1 MTSAAA
7 VRIPVKERLPKPM
20 PEPEPRI
27 QIVKDASIDAIAH
40 LINAHKAKNII
51 VMTGAGISTAA
62 GIKDFRSPG
71 TGLYA
76 DLEEY
81 NLPFPEAVFDL
92 EFFKKSPLPF
102 YKLAKH
108 LYPGGYRPTLT
119 HYLLPLLAK
128 KNLLLRS
135 YTQNIDSLERLAGLD
150 EDFLVEAHGSFTN
163 AKCIQCEM
171 TSDSA
176 WVKKHIMDG
185 DIPYCQRCSGLV
197 KPGITFFGEGL
208 PLRFTKMVETDF
220 ESCDLLIVLGTSL
233 KVEPFNKLIAK
244 VSPRCPRLL
253 INRERAGEELHS
265 GFDFDDKQ
273 KYTIQRDA
281 LFLGSCDEGVKKLA
295 ALCGWE
301 DELQNLYD
309 VGHAQMKAASLKDQS
324 GAGSADFTNEEED
337 GDADSDDLPE
347 DDLEI
352 SEAKANLCGT
362 DSDLLFGEIT
372 QRLEKSSLL
381 SQPEEPSQRLEPV
394 LSSTDSTE
402 SSIGGQETEACP
414 KADGEAAT
422 AQLLAE
428 TSHPSSAPEEPSS
441 SEEQLD
447 ATADKIEENPLPVPS
462 KCLTGQPTVNDV
474 DSNVAHRGMDTDNS
488 AAHSRLSS
496 EMALTTLES
505 DSSLKVDDVKSSG
518 SSASSASN
526 CSGSAVLAHTGNL
539 DEKDPQRSTAQASD
553 PQTPGLDSSVSS
565 LSSGSSVPPFEPSTT
580 FINSVPGAAMTDSD
594 PTAAAATESVED
606 LRTSVAS
613 VASVASMAYLKSPVS
628 PELPVAVAVS
638 TASTFQPVSRCIPVA
653 NINANTGT
661 EVAVAGSQT
670 YHPFSG
676 DMSFNFG
683 SGDGEASSRG
693 IGAKDG
699 LFLQMIRR
707 KRRKDFENAAYGG
720 SVKSGEF
727 RYLRGHGTVHPHY
740 LTCGRVSKRPRFA

>member
-40 LINAHKAKNII
+40 LINAQKAKNII

-92 EFFKKSPLPF
+92 EFFK
-102 YKLAKH
+102 
-108 LYPGGYRPTLT
+108 PTLT

-128 KNLLLRS
+128 KKLLLRS

-301 DELQNLYD
+301 DELQNMYD
-309 VGHAQMKAASLKDQS
+309 DGHAQMKATDMKAQS
-324 GAGSADFTNEEED
+324 GSGALDFVNEEED
-337 GDADSDDLPE
+337 ADADSDDLQE
-347 DDLEI
+347 DDLETA
-352 SEAKANLCGT
+352 EGKTNLCT
-362 DSDLLFGEIT
+362 NDSDLLFGEIT

-381 SQPEEPSQRLEPV
+381 SQSEEPRQPLEPA
-394 LSSTDSTE
+394 LCSTE
-402 SSIGGQETEACP
+402 SSNDGRDTEAAL
-414 KADGEAAT
+414 KVNGESES

-428 TSHPSSAPEEPSS
+428 TSGLSSAPEEPSS
-441 SEEQLD
+441 SGEQVVDTIAVKVEEDTLTLPLD
-447 ATADKIEENPLPVPS
+447 RAADETTANGSATTFPHQG
-462 KCLTGQPTVNDV
+462 LT
-474 DSNVAHRGMDTDNS
+474 TDDS
-488 AAHSRLSS
+488 AASSSPSTELAPTAVKNGDFAETGSRAPPANSC
-496 EMALTTLES
+496 
-505 DSSLKVDDVKSSG
+505 SG
-518 SSASSASN
+518 AEVLADAKIFAEKNLQQSVAPASS
-526 CSGSAVLAHTGNL
+526 
-539 DEKDPQRSTAQASD
+539 

-565 LSSGSSVPPFEPSTT
+565 LSSGSSVSPFEPSAA
-580 FINSVPGAAMTDSD
+580 FINSVPH
-594 PTAAAATESVED
+594 AATTRESTEV
-606 LRTSVAS
+606 LITCVAPVTAVAS
-613 VASVASMAYLKSPVS
+613 VEPSVS
-628 PELPVAVAVS
+628 PESVAVS
-638 TASTFQPVSRCIPVA
+638 TASTFQPVSRCIPVGD
-653 NINANTGT
+653 IDANTGT
-661 EVAVAGSQT
+661 EVAAVGSHT
-670 YHPFSG
+670 YHPFGS
-676 DMSFNFG
+676 DMSFNFSG
-683 SGDGEASSRG
+683 GDGETSGRG
-693 IGAKDG
+693 LGAKDG
-699 LFLQMIRR
+699 LFFQMIRR

-720 SVKSGEF
+720 SMKSGEF

>member
-7 VRIPVKERLPKPM
+7 ARIPVKERLPKPM

-27 QIVKDASIDAIAH
+27 QILKDASIDAIAH
-40 LINAHKAKNII
+40 LINAEKAKNII

-119 HYLLPLLAK
+119 HYLLPLLAQ

-171 TSDSA
+171 TSDST

-208 PLRFTKMVETDF
+208 PLRFTKMVEADF

-301 DELQNLYD
+301 NELQNLYD
-309 VGHAQMKAASLKDQS
+309 VGHAQMKAADIKDQR
-324 GAGSADFTNEEED
+324 GAGAVDFANEEED
-337 GDADSDDLPE
+337 GDADSDDLQE
-347 DDLEI
+347 DDLES
-352 SEAKANLCGT
+352 SEGKTNACAS
-362 DSDLLFGEIT
+362 DSEFLFGEIT
-372 QRLEKSSLL
+372 QRLERSSLL
-381 SQPEEPSQRLEPV
+381 SQTEESRQ
-394 LSSTDSTE
+394 SSDPAPCSTE
-402 SSIGGQETEACP
+402 SSSSIGGENTEAP
-414 KADGEAAT
+414 SKADKVPKS

-428 TSHPSSAPEEPSS
+428 TSCRSSAPKKPSS
-441 SEEQLD
+441 GGEQVVDAIAVKVEERTLALPSSYSTD
-447 ATADKIEENPLPVPS
+447 KSTANGS
-462 KCLTGQPTVNDV
+462 
-474 DSNVAHRGMDTDNS
+474 DSTLAHHGLDTDDR
-488 AAHSRLSS
+488 AARITVSNEL
-496 EMALTTLES
+496 ALTTRDNG
-505 DSSLKVDDVKSSG
+505 DSSKADEVKSSG
-518 SSASSASN
+518 SSTLANSCNGPAVVADAEN
-526 CSGSAVLAHTGNL
+526 CHERNL
-539 DEKDPQRSTAQASD
+539 QQPVALASD

-565 LSSGSSVPPFEPSTT
+565 LSSGSSVPLLEPSAA
-580 FINSVPGAAMTDSD
+580 FINSVPNETITNSVQN
-594 PTAAAATESVED
+594 AAAATESTD
-606 LRTSVAS
+606 DYRASLAS
-613 VASVASMAYLKSPVS
+613 VASVESSASKESS
-628 PELPVAVAVS
+628 FAVAVS
-638 TASTFQPVSRCIPVA
+638 AVSTFQPVSRCIPVT

-661 EVAVAGSQT
+661 EVAVAVSHT
-670 YHPFSG
+670 YHPFGS
-676 DMSFNFG
+676 DMSFNFS

-720 SVKSGEF
+720 SMKSGEF

>member
-27 QIVKDASIDAIAH
+27 QILKDASIDAIAH

-135 YTQNIDSLERLAGLD
+135 YTQNIDSLERLAGLN

-171 TSDSA
+171 TSDST

-301 DELQNLYD
+301 DELQNMYEA
-309 VGHAQMKAASLKDQS
+309 GHAQMKAAQVKDQNE
-324 GAGSADFTNEEED
+324 AGTVDFANEEED
-337 GDADSDDLPE
+337 GDVDSDDLQE

-352 SEAKANLCGT
+352 PEGKANT
-362 DSDLLFGEIT
+362 DSELLFGEIT
-372 QRLEKSSLL
+372 QRLEKSSLF
-381 SQPEEPSQRLEPV
+381 SQPEESRQPSEPA
-394 LSSTDSTE
+394 LCNTKSSN
-402 SSIGGQETEACP
+402 GGQDTEARL
-414 KADGEAAT
+414 KVNGESDSDP
-422 AQLLAE
+422 LLAE
-428 TSHPSSAPEEPSS
+428 TSRQSSAPEERSS
-441 SEEQLD
+441 SGEQVVD
-447 ATADKIEENPLPVPS
+447 AVTVKVENNTLTLLPHRSTKGVTAS
-462 KCLTGQPTVNDV
+462 AS
-474 DSNVAHRGMDTDNS
+474 DSTVAHNGLDSGDNTT
-488 AAHSRLSS
+488 HNRLSNELTLGAS
-496 EMALTTLES
+496 ENGES
-505 DSSLKVDDVKSSG
+505 SKADEANSFG
-518 SSASSASN
+518 SSALPAAC
-526 CSGSAVLAHTGNL
+526 CSDSAVLAETEDSVEQSLRQPIAPAN
-539 DEKDPQRSTAQASD
+539 D

-565 LSSGSSVPPFEPSTT
+565 LSSGSSVSPSEPSATSVTPVPSAET
-580 FINSVPGAAMTDSD
+580 FSSVPDAEVAIESTEDSRVSVVPMAPMEAA
-594 PTAAAATESVED
+594 
-606 LRTSVAS
+606 
-613 VASVASMAYLKSPVS
+613 VS
-628 PELPVAVAVS
+628 PESSFPVAVS
-638 TASTFQPVSRCIPVA
+638 TASTFQPVSRCIPVS
-653 NINANTGT
+653 NINANNGA
-661 EVAVAGSQT
+661 EVAVAVSHA
-670 YHPFSG
+670 YHPFGS
-676 DMSFNFG
+676 DMGFNFS

-720 SVKSGEF
+720 PMKSGEF

>member
-40 LINAHKAKNII
+40 LINAQKAKNII

-128 KNLLLRS
+128 KKLLLRS

-301 DELQNLYD
+301 DELQTMYD
-309 VGHAQMKAASLKDQS
+309 VGHAQMRAASMKDQS
-324 GAGSADFTNEEED
+324 GAGAVDVLSEEED
-337 GDADSDDLPE
+337 GDADSADLQE
-347 DDLEI
+347 DDPETTVG
-352 SEAKANLCGT
+352 KANLCAN

-381 SQPEEPSQRLEPV
+381 SQSEEPPQPPEP
-394 LSSTDSTE
+394 TPRSTE
-402 SSIGGQETEACP
+402 SNNDGWDTEACL
-414 KADGEAAT
+414 KVDGESES

-428 TSHPSSAPEEPSS
+428 TSSLSSAPEEPSS
-441 SEEQLD
+441 NGEQVVDTIPVTVAEDTPALPSNRAAD
-447 ATADKIEENPLPVPS
+447 ETTADGS
-462 KCLTGQPTVNDV
+462 
-474 DSNVAHRGMDTDNS
+474 DSTVAHQELHTDDS
-488 AAHSRLSS
+488 VASSSPSTEAALTALKNGDSS
-496 EMALTTLES
+496 ETGPSALPANSCNGT
-505 DSSLKVDDVKSSG
+505 
-518 SSASSASN
+518 
-526 CSGSAVLAHTGNL
+526 AVLA
-539 DEKDPQRSTAQASD
+539 DAEVFVEKNMQQSVAPSNDPQM
-553 PQTPGLDSSVSS
+553 PGLDSSVSS
-565 LSSGSSVPPFEPSTT
+565 LSSGSSVSPFEPSAA
-580 FINSVPGAAMTDSD
+580 FINSVPNAVTTTKS
-594 PTAAAATESVED
+594 TED
-606 LRTSVAS
+606 LTPYLAPLAAVAS
-613 VASVASMAYLKSPVS
+613 LDSSTS
-628 PELPVAVAVS
+628 PESTFAVAVS
-638 TASTFQPVSRCIPVA
+638 TASTFQPVSRCIPVGHLD
-653 NINANTGT
+653 ANTGT
-661 EVAVAGSQT
+661 EVAVVGSHT
-670 YHPFSG
+670 YHPFGG
-676 DMSFNFG
+676 DMSFNFSG
-683 SGDGEASSRG
+683 GDGETSGRG
-693 IGAKDG
+693 LGAKDG

-720 SVKSGEF
+720 SMKSGEF

>member
-7 VRIPVKERLPKPM
+7 ARIPVKERLPKPM

-27 QIVKDASIDAIAH
+27 QIVEDASIDAIAH
-40 LINAHKAKNII
+40 LINAQKAKNII

-301 DELQNLYD
+301 DELQNMYD
-309 VGHAQMKAASLKDQS
+309 VGHAQMKAANAKDQKKA
-324 GAGSADFTNEEED
+324 GAADFANEEED
-337 GDADSDDLPE
+337 GDADSDDLQE

-352 SEAKANLCGT
+352 SEGKVSLCAA

-381 SQPEEPSQRLEPV
+381 SQSEEPRRPSEPA
-394 LSSTDSTE
+394 LFSSE
-402 SSIGGQETEACP
+402 SSNGGQDTEACL
-414 KADGEAAT
+414 KVKGESES

-428 TSHPSSAPEEPSS
+428 TSRLSSAPEEPSS
-441 SEEQLD
+441 SGQHAVDTIAAKVEESTLTLPSNRVTD
-447 ATADKIEENPLPVPS
+447 ESTANGS
-462 KCLTGQPTVNDV
+462 
-474 DSNVAHRGMDTDNS
+474 DSTVAHYKLDTDDS
-488 AAHSRLSS
+488 AARNQLST
-496 EMALTTLES
+496 ELALTPSENSSSSKADDLE
-505 DSSLKVDDVKSSG
+505 SSG
-518 SSASSASN
+518 SSALPASSCNA
-526 CSGSAVLAHTGNL
+526 SAVLADAENFV
-539 DEKDPQRSTAQASD
+539 EKDLQQSNAPASD

-565 LSSGSSVPPFEPSTT
+565 LSSGSSVPPFEPSAA
-580 FINSVPGAAMTDSD
+580 FINSVQSAAITNSVPNM
-594 PTAAAATESVED
+594 AATTESTED
-606 LRTSVAS
+606 LRSS
-613 VASVASMAYLKSPVS
+613 LASMASAGSSES
-628 PELPVAVAVS
+628 PESTFSVAVS
-638 TASTFQPVSRCIPVA
+638 TASTFQPVSRCIPVTT
-653 NINANTGT
+653 INANTGA
-661 EVAVAGSQT
+661 EVAVASGHT
-670 YHPFSG
+670 YHPFGS
-676 DMSFNFG
+676 DMSFNFS
-683 SGDGEASSRG
+683 SGDGDSSSRG

-720 SVKSGEF
+720 SMKSGEF